1 MLDAVGS
8 REREEGLFADD
19 LVHERVDGGDF
30 AVGQEDRAGLRT
42 ERHDVAGAVVLL
54 VAAGGLVLLDDA
66 GIVFGGG
73 SGARD
78 ADLRAAVH
86 GERVDV
92 EIRLGIMGEGGR
104 RAEAFEVRERLV
116 VYGVGMDVR
125 ARGEL
130 DLGAG
135 DAEESQGIAFGELRR
150 FGGVHDV
157 VGDGG
162 DLRGFGGTGHEGV
175 EGSENSHGN
184 VLRVEF
190 GIAVE
195 KFYLI
200 IYTPEADSA
209 REKRKKDG

>member
-1 MLDAVGS
+1 M
-8 REREEGLFADD
+8 
-19 LVHERVDGGDF
+19 
-30 AVGQEDRAGLRT
+30 
-42 ERHDVAGAVVLL
+42 AGAVVLL
-54 VAAGGLVLLDDA
+54 VAAGRFVLLDDA

-92 EIRLGIMGEGGR
+92 EVRLGIMGEGGR
-104 RAEAFEVRERLV
+104 RAEALEVRERLV
-116 VYGVGMDVR
+116 VHGVGMNVR

-175 EGSENSHGN
+175 EGSENSHGKRTPG
-184 VLRVEF
+184 LSSELQSGRLVENRYF
-190 GIAVE
+190 
-195 KFYLI
+195 I
-200 IYTPEADSA
+200 IYTPATDSA
-209 REKRKKDG
+209 RENAKKDGCFQAKAPEKGIFADLAGRRRKLNRRFPADGRARPRRW

>member
-1 MLDAVGS
+1 MMPSAAVNEKNGFS
-8 REREEGLFADD
+8 LLPDDVGDEG
-19 LVHERVDGGDF
+19 VDRRDV
-30 AVGQEDRAGLRT
+30 AVGQENRAGLRT

-54 VAAGGLVLLDDA
+54 VAACRFVLLDDA

-92 EIRLGIMGEGGR
+92 EVCLGIMGEGGR

-116 VYGVGMDVR
+116 VHGVGMDVR
-125 ARGEL
+125 ARGEF

-135 DAEESQGIAFGELRR
+135 DAEEGQRIAVGELRR

-162 DLRGFGGTGHEGV
+162 DLRGFGGAGHESM
-175 EGSENSHGN
+175 ERSENSHGK
-184 VLRVEF
+184 R
-190 GIAVE
+190 
-195 KFYLI
+195 
-200 IYTPEADSA
+200 TP
-209 REKRKKDG
+209 G